1 MTATRASSPAF
12 GLSLETYRKGRA
24 MGAEIEITPE
34 MLVAGVA
41 VYEGLNWDQKLS
53 DTVQASDHEIRQL
66 VSKIYLAMAFLSVSQ
81 MAACA

>member
-1 MTATRASSPAF
+1 
-12 GLSLETYRKGRA
+12 

-66 VSKIYLAMAFLSVSQ
+66 VSKVYLAMARTASCIPQS
-81 MAACA
+81 ACTPTSLGRSLEAG